1 MKWRT
6 SPMAKYARKTNYRA
20 KYPGLSDEIIEV
32 LEKSDRKMEY
42 QQYDL
47 KVEHYQI
54 DCMKQT
60 VTFLSSREDS
70 YERLLEEQHQFA
82 IEAEGVE
89 DTAVKTVMIEKML
102 TCLKLLTLEEQE
114 LIKELFFMDK
124 SEHQLSRETEIA
136 QRTIHDRKVKVLAKL
151 KKLLE
156 K

>member
-1 MKWRT
+1 
-6 SPMAKYARKTNYRA
+6 MAKYERKTNYRA

-114 LIKELFFMDK
+114 LIKELFFKDK
-124 SEHQLSRETEIA
+124 SEHQLSRETEMA

>member
-1 MKWRT
+1 
-6 SPMAKYARKTNYRA
+6 MAKYERKTNYRA

-102 TCLKLLTLEEQE
+102 TCLKMLTLEEQE
-114 LIKELFFMDK
+114 LIKELFFKDK